1 MPKVKTFSE
10 RYNNNLDNSENQL
23 TTMSEDQAM
32 INNEILNQNN
42 NSQDEINFNLNS
54 QDELTNCLNILES
67 VTGIRSVLLVNR
79 ILTNALLDQDENYHL
94 IKLFRTILKDEKSKL
109 NDLRIKELEKAKNQK
124 LLEMKKIELETLAY
138 ALVNR

>member
-10 RYNNNLDNSENQL
+10 RYNSNLDNSENQL
-23 TTMSEDQAM
+23 TTISEDQAM

-67 VTGIRSVLLVNR
+67 VTGIRSGLLVDR
-79 ILTNALLDQDENYHL
+79 ILSNALLDQEIRD
-94 IKLFRTILKDEKSKL
+94 F
-109 NDLRIKELEKAKNQK
+109 
-124 LLEMKKIELETLAY
+124 
-138 ALVNR
+138 